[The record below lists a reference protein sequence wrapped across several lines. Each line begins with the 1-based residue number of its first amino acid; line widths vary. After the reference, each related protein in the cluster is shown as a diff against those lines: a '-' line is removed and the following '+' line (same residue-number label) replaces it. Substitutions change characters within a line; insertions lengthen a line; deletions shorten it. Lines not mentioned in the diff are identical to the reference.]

1 MVTMLDC
8 IKRVP
13 MLLEQI
19 VSRAEGTFREV
30 LKAAGGREINELY
43 FIGSGTSY
51 TGAYTARYLA
61 EEASG
66 VRVTVALPEDF
77 LYGYSVR
84 NPKALYVFI
93 SQTGTSSVTMEAL
106 LYCKE
111 RGFLTAGVSEKKN
124 TPIAEAADVFVD
136 MGCGH
141 EEYGMR
147 TIGYSTTVLT
157 LMWLG
162 IEVGRQRGCVSKAQY
177 EEYERQA
184 RAAASHIP
192 GIIEQA
198 MAWMD
203 KGRRRMMKSAFFS
216 FTGAAALSG
225 VAMEAAVKVWEAPQ
239 YPSAGYELDEGMHG
253 PNYGYNYN
261 CAVFVLNDG
270 RVGKQKAA
278 ALAKYMKNEHG
289 NGYII
294 GAGALDEKDLGF
306 TPVGGPFESLEFA
319 AAVQVLM
326 YRLAVDGGRDFS
338 ILGIHAKMNSYFQ
351 SHMEKKTAGE
361 NENE

>member
-124 TPIAEAADVFVD
+124 TPIAE
-136 MGCGH
+136 
-141 EEYGMR
+141 
-147 TIGYSTTVLT
+147 
-157 LMWLG
+157 MWLG

-203 KGRRRMMKSAFFS
+203 KSRRRMMKSAFFS